1 MTTKIIILHA
11 TSSGKKIYLSVL
23 KKKKKKSWKNVN
35 LEKSKP
41 NPLPAYSLS
50 KSENKIKWL
59 KSNYGPVKLLDE
71 RHRLAF
77 QTTLK
82 QYKSDPFDFFTFSY
96 ILLKLNVFIGIRVD
110 KSIQINSSE
119 AELLERSLLRLS
131 HLCHSHIGLN
141 VHLKQTRIE
150 REREELVL
158 GFA

>member
-11 TSSGKKIYLSVL
+11 TSSGKKIDLSVL
-23 KKKKKKSWKNVN
+23 KRKKKSWKNVN
-35 LEKSKP
+35 LEKSNP
-41 NPLPAYSLS
+41 NPLPTYSLS

-71 RHRLAF
+71 GHRLSF
-77 QTTLK
+77 QTPLK

>member
-1 MTTKIIILHA
+1 M
-11 TSSGKKIYLSVL
+11 
-23 KKKKKKSWKNVN
+23 N
-35 LEKSKP
+35 LEKSNP
-41 NPLPAYSLS
+41 NPLPTYSLS

-71 RHRLAF
+71 GHRLSF
-77 QTTLK
+77 QTPLK
-82 QYKSDPFDFFTFSY
+82 QYKSDPFDFFRVSY
-96 ILLKLNVFIGIRVD
+96 ILLKLNVLIGIRVD

-150 REREELVL
+150 RERERN
-158 GFA
+158 

>member
-11 TSSGKKIYLSVL
+11 TSSGKKIDLSVL

-77 QTTLK
+77 QTPLK
-82 QYKSDPFDFFTFSY
+82 QYKSDPFDFFTVSY
-96 ILLKLNVFIGIRVD
+96 ILLKLNVLIGIRVD

-150 REREELVL
+150 RERERN
-158 GFA
+158 

>member
-11 TSSGKKIYLSVL
+11 TSSGKKIDLSVL

-77 QTTLK
+77 QTPLK

-96 ILLKLNVFIGIRVD
+96 ILLKLNVLIGIHVD

-150 REREELVL
+150 RERERN
-158 GFA
+158 